1 MSRLDTKKVL
11 VEDLNKIA
19 LEAFSVV
26 AVDYRGTNVPGLT
39 QLRKEAKSLSVQLK
53 VIKNTLAKRALENTK
68 FDSLNEILTGP
79 TLLAFSMNDFQSAAK
94 LVKDF
99 AAKEESFEVKGLSI
113 GEGFLEPNELKALA
127 SLPSKEEAISMLL
140 GLMQAPLN
148 KLAGTLN
155 EVPSQLVRTVNAVS
169 QTKS

>member
-1 MSRLDTKKVL
+1 MSRLDNKKVL

-19 LEAFSVV
+19 QEALSVI

-39 QLRKEAKSLSVQLK
+39 QLRKEAKSKSVRLK

-79 TLLAFSMNDFQSAAK
+79 TLLAFSMNDLQSAAK

-99 AAKEESFEVKGLSI
+99 ASKEESFEVKGLSI
-113 GEGFLEPNELKALA
+113 GEGFINPEELKALA
-127 SLPSKEEAISMLL
+127 SLPTKEEAISMVL

-155 EVPSQLVRTVNAVS
+155 EVPSQLVRTINAVS

>member
-1 MSRLDTKKVL
+1 MSRLDNKKVL

-19 LEAFSVV
+19 QEAFSVI
-26 AVDYRGTNVPGLT
+26 AVDYRGTNVPELT
-39 QLRKEAKSLSVQLK
+39 NLRKEAKNQSVQLK

-68 FDSLNEILTGP
+68 FDSLNDILTGP
-79 TLLAFSMNDFQSAAK
+79 TLLAFSMDDFQSAAK
-94 LVKDF
+94 LIKDF
-99 AAKEESFEVKGLSI
+99 AANEESFEVKGLSI

-148 KLAGTLN
+148 KLASTLN
-155 EVPSQLVRTVNAVS
+155 EVPSQLVRTINAVS

>member
-19 LEAFSVV
+19 QEAFSVI

-39 QLRKEAKSLSVQLK
+39 KLRKEAKSQSVQLK

-140 GLMQAPLN
+140 GLIQAPLN

>member
-1 MSRLDTKKVL
+1 MSRLDNKKVL

-19 LEAFSVV
+19 QEAFSVI
-26 AVDYRGTNVPGLT
+26 AVDYRGTNVPKLT
-39 QLRKEAKSLSVQLK
+39 NLRKEAKHQSVQLK

-68 FDSLNEILTGP
+68 FDSLKDILTGP
-79 TLLAFSMNDFQSAAK
+79 TLLAFSMDDLQSAAK
-94 LVKDF
+94 LIKDF
-99 AAKEESFEVKGLSI
+99 ASKEESFEVKGLSI
-113 GEGFLEPNELKALA
+113 GEGFLEPNELKVLA

-155 EVPSQLVRTVNAVS
+155 EVPSQLVRTFNAVS

>member
-1 MSRLDTKKVL
+1 M
-11 VEDLNKIA
+11 
-19 LEAFSVV
+19 
-26 AVDYRGTNVPGLT
+26 
-39 QLRKEAKSLSVQLK
+39 
-53 VIKNTLAKRALENTK
+53 ENTK

-94 LVKDF
+94 LLKDF

-113 GEGFLEPNELKALA
+113 GEGFLEPSELKALA
-127 SLPSKEEAISMLL
+127 SLPSKEEAISMLI
-140 GLMQAPLN
+140 GLIQAPLN

-169 QTKS
+169 QIKS

>member
-19 LEAFSVV
+19 QEAFSVI
-26 AVDYRGTNVPGLT
+26 AVDYRGTNVPSLT
-39 QLRKEAKSLSVQLK
+39 QLRKEAKSQSVQLK

-99 AAKEESFEVKGLSI
+99 AAHEESFEVKGLSI

-140 GLMQAPLN
+140 GLIQAPLN

>member
-1 MSRLDTKKVL
+1 MSRLDNKKVL

-19 LEAFSVV
+19 QEAFSVI
-26 AVDYRGTNVPGLT
+26 AVDYRGTNVPELT
-39 QLRKEAKSLSVQLK
+39 NLRKEAKNQSVQLK

-68 FDSLNEILTGP
+68 FDSLNDILTGP
-79 TLLAFSMNDFQSAAK
+79 TLLAFSMDDFQSAAK
-94 LVKDF
+94 LIKDF
-99 AAKEESFEVKGLSI
+99 AANEESFEVKGLSI

-148 KLAGTLN
+148 KLASTLN
-155 EVPSQLVRTVNAVS
+155 EVPSQLARIINAVS
-169 QTKS
+169 QIKS

>member
-1 MSRLDTKKVL
+1 MSRLDNKKVL

-19 LEAFSVV
+19 QEAFSVI
-26 AVDYRGTNVPGLT
+26 AVDYRGTNVPELT
-39 QLRKEAKSLSVQLK
+39 SLRKEAKNQSVHLK

-68 FDSLNEILTGP
+68 FDSLNDILTGP
-79 TLLAFSMNDFQSAAK
+79 TLLAFSMDDFQSAAK
-94 LVKDF
+94 LIKDF
-99 AAKEESFEVKGLSI
+99 ASNEESFEVKGLSI

-148 KLAGTLN
+148 KLASTLN
-155 EVPSQLVRTVNAVS
+155 EVPSQLVRTINAVS
-169 QTKS
+169 QIKS

>member
-1 MSRLDTKKVL
+1 MINEIILMNGYGDYVWS
-11 VEDLNKIA
+11 
-19 LEAFSVV
+19 AFSFTIISFTALYFV
-26 AVDYRGTNVPGLT
+26 TKL
-39 QLRKEAKSLSVQLK
+39 QLSKEQ
-53 VIKNTLAKRALENTK
+53 KRSASK

-79 TLLAFSMNDFQSAAK
+79 TLLAFSMNDLQSAAK

-127 SLPSKEEAISMLL
+127 SLPTKEEAISMLL

>member
-1 MSRLDTKKVL
+1 MSRLDNKKVL

-19 LEAFSVV
+19 QEAFSVI
-26 AVDYRGTNVPGLT
+26 AVDYRGTNVPELT
-39 QLRKEAKSLSVQLK
+39 NLRKEAKHQSVQLK

-68 FDSLNEILTGP
+68 FDSLKDILTGP
-79 TLLAFSMNDFQSAAK
+79 TLLAFSMDDLQSAAK
-94 LVKDF
+94 LIKDF
-99 AAKEESFEVKGLSI
+99 ASKEESFEVKGLSI
-113 GEGFLEPNELKALA
+113 GEGFLEPNELKVLA
-127 SLPSKEEAISMLL
+127 SLPTKEEAISMLL

-155 EVPSQLVRTVNAVS
+155 EVPSQLVRTFNAVS

>member
-19 LEAFSVV
+19 QEAFSVI

-39 QLRKEAKSLSVQLK
+39 QLRKEAKSQSVQLK

-94 LVKDF
+94 LVKEF

-148 KLAGTLN
+148 KLAGILN

>member
-1 MSRLDTKKVL
+1 MSRLDNKKVL

-19 LEAFSVV
+19 QEAFSVI
-26 AVDYRGTNVPGLT
+26 AVDYRGTNVPELT
-39 QLRKEAKSLSVQLK
+39 SLRKEAKNQSVHLK

-68 FDSLNEILTGP
+68 FDSLNDILTGP
-79 TLLAFSMNDFQSAAK
+79 TLLAFSMDDFQSAAK
-94 LVKDF
+94 LIKDF
-99 AAKEESFEVKGLSI
+99 ASNEESFEVKGLSI

-155 EVPSQLVRTVNAVS
+155 EVPSQLVRTINAVS
-169 QTKS
+169 QIKS

>member
-19 LEAFSVV
+19 QEAFSVI
-26 AVDYRGTNVPGLT
+26 AVDYRGTNVPSLT
-39 QLRKEAKSLSVQLK
+39 QLRKEAKSQSVQLK

-140 GLMQAPLN
+140 GFIQAPLN

>member
-19 LEAFSVV
+19 QEAYSVI
-26 AVDYRGTNVPGLT
+26 AVDYRGTNVPSLT
-39 QLRKEAKSLSVQLK
+39 QLRKQAKSQFVQLK
-53 VIKNTLAKRALENTK
+53 IIKNTLAKRALENTK

-79 TLLAFSMNDFQSAAK
+79 TLLAFSMNDLQSAAK

-113 GEGFLEPNELKALA
+113 GEGFLDPNELKALA
-127 SLPSKEEAISMLL
+127 SLPTKEEAISMLL

-155 EVPSQLVRTVNAVS
+155 EVPSQLVRTIDAVG